1 MSIIRGPRPD
11 SNFYILDKKISEDK
25 RLSWSGR
32 GLLIYLLGKPNHWQ
46 VSVQALVN
54 ETKASAKPTGRDAT
68 WGLLKEL
75 IDAGYCTRTQVRKA
89 DGTLGEMDYLI
100 SENAKLHP
108 GTAEPG
114 TAEPGTAEPGT
125 ANPTQVSIEPVLRI
139 EPEQTLKKK
148 EEEASEIL
156 FDGMKFENLPEE
168 QIALWQQACPAVNVT
183 GEILRAAVWLNANPK
198 NPKNLKSNYKRFLA
212 GWMTRAQDKAP
223 AQGYAPAAQRL
234 QAPRPQAESFAERD
248 ERARRARWEEMTG
261 EKWPDSAPP
270 ARGDFIDVQATD
282 VRRLA

>member
-68 WGLLKEL
+68 WSLLKEL

-100 SENAKLHP
+100 SEDAKLHP

-148 EEEASEIL
+148 EKEASEIL

-183 GEILRAAVWLNANPK
+183 GEILRAAVWLNA